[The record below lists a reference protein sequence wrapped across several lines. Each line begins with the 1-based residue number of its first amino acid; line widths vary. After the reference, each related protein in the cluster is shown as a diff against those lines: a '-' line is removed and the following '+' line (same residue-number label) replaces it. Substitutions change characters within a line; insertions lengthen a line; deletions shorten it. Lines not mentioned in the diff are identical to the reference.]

1 MISQVR
7 HLLSYILYLSRNSN
21 VIVITRPNL
30 GWYRFGLSTDL
41 WFIVGKS
48 RYKLCST
55 MVLVLVGMISQVR
68 HLLSY
73 ILYLSRN
80 FNIITTRP
88 NLDWYRSG
96 LIANFVFIVFKS
108 RHQFCSR
115 GLVLVGMISQVWH
128 LLSYILYLSRNF
140 NIITTRP
147 NLDWYRSDLIAN
159 FVFIVFKSRHQLCSR
174 VLVLVGMIS
183 QVWHLLSYILYLSR
197 NFNIW
202 SQLDPI

>member
-1 MISQVR
+1 
-7 HLLSYILYLSRNSN
+7 
-21 VIVITRPNL
+21 
-30 GWYRFGLSTDL
+30 
-41 WFIVGKS
+41 
-48 RYKLCST
+48 
-55 MVLVLVGMISQVR
+55 VLVLVGMISQVR

-80 FNIITTRP
+80 FNVIVITRPNLGWYRFGLSTDLWFIAGKSRCKLCSTMVLVLVGIDITSTALTKLHSILIKKFQYMVTTRP

-96 LIANFVFIVFKS
+96 
-108 RHQFCSR
+108 
-115 GLVLVGMISQVWH
+115 
-128 LLSYILYLSRNF
+128 
-140 NIITTRP
+140 
-147 NLDWYRSDLIAN
+147 LIAN

-183 QVWHLLSYILYLSR
+183 QVRHLLSYILYLSR